1 MPSDESESTYISGD
15 LYDILSGSSEIRFHA
30 GHLFLRYFSL
40 VGHPTGST
48 AHDEDA
54 EAFES
59 VAWDIAVACLA
70 ISVKVSFSL
79 YPVPLWPLTPS
90 SPSHTHSSTAT
101 SSTRLT

>member
-1 MPSDESESTYISGD
+1 MPSDESEATCVAGD
-15 LYDILSGSSEIRFHA
+15 LYDILSESSEIRFHA

-48 AHDEDA
+48 STGRDEDA

-70 ISVKVSFSL
+70 ISVKVSL
-79 YPVPLWPLTPS
+79 LTLPCPTVAAHPLL
-90 SPSHTHSSTAT
+90 SHG
-101 SSTRLT
+101 

>member
-1 MPSDESESTYISGD
+1 MPSDETDSTCVAGD
-15 LYDILSGSSEIRFHA
+15 LYDILSESPEIRFHA

-48 AHDEDA
+48 GHDEDT

-70 ISVKVSFSL
+70 ISVKVSLPASRFPFPTQS
-79 YPVPLWPLTPS
+79 
-90 SPSHTHSSTAT
+90 
-101 SSTRLT
+101 